1 MARGATP
8 CGAADTVSTALLRV
22 FVASAVLAQ
31 SARAQSLAPASHLN
45 HSGGVYWDSHYRD
58 SAAVATE
65 ISRCVERCSGSG
77 SVDVNVSTAARHDV
91 RR

>member
-8 CGAADTVSTALLRV
+8 RSAADTVSTALLRA

-45 HSGGVYWDSHYRD
+45 HSVYWDSHYRD

-77 SVDVNVSTAARHDV
+77 SVNVNVSTAARHDA